1 MSCLQHVLA
10 LGGDL
15 PKNDLFA
22 DRKALSSLVQRKEGG
37 LGRLVVDLVGYVVV
51 CLSCCGRTRKLQPGS
66 PYAVQAA
73 GRLSARQTLSAAK

>member
-1 MSCLQHVLA
+1 MPCLQHVLA

-22 DRKALSSLVQRKEGG
+22 DHKVLSSLVQRKEGG

-51 CLSCCGRTRKLQPGS
+51 CSVVCLSCCG
-66 PYAVQAA
+66 
-73 GRLSARQTLSAAK
+73 